1 MRKVIV
7 GNPPAVAFFVCR
19 LKFSAVLKTAGAVVL
34 HVRGKNGRPG
44 NFPEAGK
51 SLGPV
56 ASTRK
61 TGGSTG
67 GYKPL
72 L

>member
-34 HVRGKNGRPG
+34 HIRGGNGSYG
-44 NFPEAGK
+44 NFSEAGK
-51 SLGPV
+51 GLRQIKNSLP
-56 ASTRK
+56 
-61 TGGSTG
+61 GGKLFDS
-67 GYKPL
+67 YFR
-72 L
+72 